1 MTTIICFYEIS
12 YNFKLNV
19 RSDAAT
25 TGGVETSGSTES
37 LSSSAATETVATG
50 TSEETTQAIETE
62 SEGN

>member
-1 MTTIICFYEIS
+1 MICFYEIS
-12 YNFKLNV
+12 YNVKLNV

-25 TGGVETSGSTES
+25 TAGVETSGSKES

-50 TSEETTQAIETE
+50 TSEETTQAIETA